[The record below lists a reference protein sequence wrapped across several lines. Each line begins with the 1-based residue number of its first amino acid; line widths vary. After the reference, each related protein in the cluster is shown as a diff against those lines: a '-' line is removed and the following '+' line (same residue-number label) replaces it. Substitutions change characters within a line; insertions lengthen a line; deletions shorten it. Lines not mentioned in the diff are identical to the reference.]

1 MKLYDAAK
9 LVIGSLGAEAIEKD
23 LFVNAL
29 NDFQG
34 FSEVPAARHVIREM
48 IAEDYC
54 SKLYAI
60 VVANENWQD
69 KMPNYLAGFIQKH
82 AYKEDLVVYVF
93 MSIAYGLGWVSE
105 Q

>member
-69 KMPNYLAGFIQKH
+69 KMPNYLAGFIQ
-82 AYKEDLVVYVF
+82 
-93 MSIAYGLGWVSE
+93 
-105 Q
+105 